1 MTDIRFRPATAN
13 DAERIAQLHA
23 DSWRRHY
30 RGAYSDAF
38 LDGDVLE
45 DRRSVWT
52 QRLGR
57 PRGDSRTVV
66 AETGDRLVGFA
77 HVVLDDDATWGALLD
92 NLHVAHAHARRGI
105 GNRLLLMTAATVADE
120 RPDSGLYLWVLEQNL
135 AAQAFYAAHGGL
147 CVERDIVRPQ
157 GGVPGRLVGTPGKL
171 RFVWPHPEALR
182 AAG

>member
-1 MTDIRFRPATAN
+1 MTDIRFRPATVG

-52 QRLGR
+52 KRLGQA
-57 PRGDSRTVV
+57 RGDSRTLV
-66 AETGDRLVGFA
+66 AESADGLVGFA
-77 HVVLDDDATWGALLD
+77 HVILDDDATWGALLD
-92 NLHVAHAHARRGI
+92 NLHVAHSHARRGI
-105 GNRLLLMTAATVADE
+105 GTSLLLMTAATVADE
-120 RPDSGLYLWVLEQNL
+120 RPDSALHLWVLEQNL

-147 CVERDIVRPQ
+147 CVERDIVGPQ
-157 GGVPGRLVGTPGKL
+157 GGVTGRLQGTPGKL
-171 RFVWPHPEALR
+171 RFVWLHPEALG
-182 AAG
+182 AAR